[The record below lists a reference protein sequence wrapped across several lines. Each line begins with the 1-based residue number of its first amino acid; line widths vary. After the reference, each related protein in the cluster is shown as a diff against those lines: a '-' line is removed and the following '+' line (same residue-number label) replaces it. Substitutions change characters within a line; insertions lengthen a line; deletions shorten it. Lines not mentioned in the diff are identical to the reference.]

1 MATAKICDRCGN
13 VYGKNTVLESFDE
26 KSYGTMRGV
35 CVMFEETDRFRK
47 PDPLAKYKS
56 PNDETCPDRKNYY
69 MDMCDDC
76 CNQISQ
82 FIRNKAARVVCE
94 PSVIPR

>member
-13 VYGKNTVLESFDE
+13 VYGKNTVLENFNEESW
-26 KSYGTMRGV
+26 GTMRGL
-35 CVMFEETDRFRK
+35 CVMFEETDKFRK
-47 PDPLAKYKS
+47 NPFIDDQS
-56 PNDETCPDRKNYY
+56 RPDRKNFY

-82 FIRNKAARVVCE
+82 FIRNKAARVICE
-94 PSVIPR
+94 PGDFPA

>member
-13 VYGKNTVLESFDE
+13 VYGKNTVLESFNE
-26 KSYGTMRGV
+26 ESWGTMRGL
-35 CVMFEETDRFRK
+35 CVMFEETDKFRK
-47 PDPLAKYKS
+47 NDMLAKYT
-56 PNDETCPDRKNYY
+56 DPDAKNRPERKNFY

-82 FIRNKAARVVCE
+82 FIRNKAAKVVCE
-94 PSVIPR
+94 PECVPR

>member
-13 VYGKNTVLESFDE
+13 VYGKNTVLESFNE
-26 KSYGTMRGV
+26 ESWGTMRGL

-47 PDPLAKYKS
+47 SNPLI
-56 PNDETCPDRKNYY
+56 DEPRPDRKNYY

-82 FIRNKAARVVCE
+82 FIRNKAARVICE
-94 PSVIPR
+94 PENVPR